1 MKITSKIFPK
11 KGAQLYK
18 LLKLTTILEL
28 YIHKSKIIFFLP
40 QLYLLFP
47 VVGSVEELPADKE
60 NRYKV
65 ENIL

>member
-1 MKITSKIFPK
+1 MKITSKTVPK

-18 LLKLTTILEL
+18 LLKLTTILGL
-28 YIHKSKIIFFLP
+28 YIHKSKKIFLP

-47 VVGSVEELPADKE
+47 VVASVEELPANKE
-60 NRYKV
+60 NKYKE

>member
-18 LLKLTTILEL
+18 LLKLTTILGL
-28 YIHKSKIIFFLP
+28 YIHKSKNFFLP

-47 VVGSVEELPADKE
+47 VVASVEELPANKE
-60 NRYKV
+60 NKYKE